1 MNVMVTGGAGFIGS
15 HLVDALLQRGH
26 TVCVLDDFST
36 GKEENLHVALRNGAT
51 IFRANVREAGEVAD
65 AVSAFGPAVIFHL
78 AAQINVRSSVTDA
91 GLDAGT
97 NIVGTI
103 NVLDAAREAG
113 AAVINISTGGA
124 IYGDTDIVPTPE
136 SVQAV
141 PAAPYG
147 QSKFCAERYVALY
160 GRLHGVKAATAR
172 FANVYGPR
180 QDPRGEA
187 GVIAIYCDL
196 LRDGERPVVYGT
208 GRQTRDYVYVSDVVA
223 GLLALLD
230 HPEARGEYNIGTG
243 RESSVLDLVEAL
255 APHADGGFSPEFA
268 DARPGEIERSCL
280 DVTRAREALG
290 WIAQVELAEGLEH
303 TMAWASSRRAELDR
317 PVSIGGDPQSAV
329 LAPS

>member
-26 TVCVLDDFST
+26 TVSVLDDFST
-36 GKEENLHVALRNGAT
+36 GKEENLHVALHNGAT
-51 IFRANVREAGEVAD
+51 IFRANVREAREVAD
-65 AVSAFGPAVIFHL
+65 AVSAFRPAVIFHL

-136 SVQAV
+136 SVQAL

-147 QSKFCAERYVALY
+147 QSKFCAERYVGLY
-160 GRLHGVKAATAR
+160 GRLHGVAAATAR

-187 GVIAIYCDL
+187 GVIAIYCGL
-196 LRDGERPVVYGT
+196 LRDGKRPVVYGT
-208 GRQTRDYVYVSDVVA
+208 GRQTRDYVYVGDVVA

-255 APHADGGFSPEFA
+255 APHADGDFSPEFA
-268 DARPGEIERSCL
+268 DARSGEIERSCL